1 MKSAKNG
8 INKQNKGEKMTVK
21 ELKEL
26 LKDIP
31 DDFIVWDYGCVRE
44 IDKTDIIIDLKEKII
59 GYEN

>member
-1 MKSAKNG
+1 
-8 INKQNKGEKMTVK
+8 MTVK

-31 DDFIVWDYGCVRE
+31 DDFIVWDYSCVRE
-44 IDKTDIIIDLKEKII
+44 IDKNDIIIDLKEKII

>member
-1 MKSAKNG
+1 
-8 INKQNKGEKMTVK
+8 MTVK

-44 IDKTDIIIDLKEKII
+44 INKDSIIIDLKEKII